1 MRVYDKK
8 IRFTPRG
15 PWIKG
20 RRSYSLL
27 RDEKNDSGP
36 RIYSDVEDDRIEAL
50 TKEYKDALRKVMPA
64 RELAELVRIGKL
76 TMDAIKKDH
85 EKKVSRHLKHIPL
98 SAYNQ
103 EILESYIKTKVRVK
117 TANRV
122 GSLRSDTFHAHKCI
136 RLLGSNSLK
145 TVEIEIIQSI
155 MDSSKS
161 EGENKHLIQNF
172 RRLLKFVG
180 RYPEADRLRRKRFQ
194 ETKPP
199 YLTREQVEILA
210 KTVPE
215 RILVK
220 HPLLPEL
227 IRIIFNLGARVS
239 EALAIEKASVKKA
252 EGHVVIVIDKQW
264 ARAKDSK
271 ADGSDRLRATKNNTK
286 RAVLPV
292 DADETLECL
301 TKWLKALPKVADRET
316 YRWSIDNY
324 LRTAC
329 KQRFGVDIEDAKSES
344 FFDFDSLP
352 DLEQDRKYKAA
363 HMLRAGHAV
372 HMMALTHDNSAFV
385 AKQLGDSEDVVRR
398 HYSGRTNRPTSIAE
412 VAKMLKKA
420 N

>member
-1 MRVYDKK
+1 M
-8 IRFTPRG
+8 
-15 PWIKG
+15 KG

-27 RDEKNDSGP
+27 RDEKSDSGP
-36 RIYSDVEDDRIEAL
+36 RVYSDVEDDRIEAL
-50 TKEYKDALRKVMPA
+50 TKEYKDGLRKGIPA
-64 RELAELVRIGKL
+64 KELAELVRVGRL
-76 TMDAIKKDH
+76 AMDAIKKDH
-85 EKKVSRHLKHIPL
+85 EKKVSRHLKQIPL

-103 EILESYIKTKVRVK
+103 EILESYLKNKVRVK

-122 GSLRSDTFHAHKCI
+122 GSLRSDTYHAHRCI
-136 RLLGSNSLK
+136 RLLGANSIK
-145 TVEIEIIQSI
+145 TVDIEVIQSI
-155 MDSSKS
+155 MDASKS
-161 EGENKHLIQNF
+161 EGGNKHLIQNF

-199 YLTREQVEILA
+199 YLTKDQVDILA

-215 RILVK
+215 RILQK

-227 IRIIFNLGARVS
+227 IRIIFNLGTRVS
-239 EALAIEKASVKKA
+239 EALAIEKTSVKKA
-252 EGHVVIVIDKQW
+252 EGQVVILIDKQW
-264 ARAKDSK
+264 ARAIDSK
-271 ADGSDRLRATKNNTK
+271 PDGSDRLRTTKNNTH
-286 RAVLPV
+286 RPVLPI
-292 DADETLECL
+292 DTKQTLECL
-301 TKWLKALPKVADRET
+301 EKWLKALPKVADRET

-329 KQRFGVDIEDAKSES
+329 KKRFGVTIDDKESDS
-344 FFDFDSLP
+344 FFDLENLP
-352 DLEQDRKYKAA
+352 DLEKDRKYKAV

-372 HMMALTHDNSAFV
+372 HMMSLTNDNSAFV

-398 HYSGRTNRPTSIAE
+398 HYAGRTNRPTSIAE

>member
-27 RDEKNDSGP
+27 RDEKPDSGN
-36 RIYSDVEDDRIEAL
+36 RVYSDVEDDRIEAL
-50 TKEYKDALRKVMPA
+50 TKEYKDAFRKGMPA
-64 RELAELVRIGKL
+64 RELAELVRIGQL

-145 TVEIEIIQSI
+145 TVEIEIIQNI
-155 MDSSKS
+155 MDAAKS

-180 RYPEADRLRRKRFQ
+180 RYPEADRLRRKRFK

-199 YLTREQVEILA
+199 YLTKEQVDVLA

-215 RILVK
+215 DVLKK
-220 HPLLPEL
+220 HPLLPDL
-227 IRIIFNLGARVS
+227 IRLIFNLGTRVS
-239 EALAIEKASVKKA
+239 EALALDKRAVRKA
-252 EGHVVIVIDKQW
+252 EGQVVVVIDKQW
-264 ARAKDSK
+264 ARALDSK
-271 ADGSDRLRATKNNTK
+271 ADGSDRLRATKNNTS
-286 RAVLPV
+286 RMVLPV
-292 DADETLECL
+292 DTKQTLECL
-301 TKWLKALPKVADRET
+301 ERWLKAHPKPEDRET
-316 YRWSIDNY
+316 YRWSLDNY

-329 KQRFGVDIEDAKSES
+329 KKRFGVDVEENESES
-344 FFDFDSLP
+344 FFDLDSLP
-352 DLEQDRKYKAA
+352 DVEQDRKYKAA

-372 HMMALTHDNSAFV
+372 HMMALTNDNSTFV

-398 HYSGRTNRPTSIAE
+398 HYSGRTNRPASIAE

>member
-1 MRVYDKK
+1 MN
-8 IRFTPRG
+8 
-15 PWIKG
+15 G

-27 RDEKNDSGP
+27 RDEKPDSGD
-36 RIYSDVEDDRIEAL
+36 RVYTDVEDDRIEAL
-50 TKEYKDALRKVMPA
+50 TKEYKDAVRKGMPA
-64 RELAELVRIGKL
+64 RELAELVRIGRL

-85 EKKVSRHLKHIPL
+85 EKKASRHLKHIPL

-103 EILESYIKTKVRVK
+103 EILESYLKNKVRVK

-122 GSLRSDTFHAHKCI
+122 GSLRSDMHHATRCI
-136 RLLGSNSLK
+136 RLLGTSSIK
-145 TVEIEIIQSI
+145 TVEIEVIQSI
-155 MDSSKS
+155 MDAAKS

-194 ETKPP
+194 EVKPP
-199 YLTREQVEILA
+199 YLTKDQVEILA

-215 RILVK
+215 KILVK

-239 EALAIEKASVKKA
+239 ESLAVEKTSVRKA
-252 EGHVVIVIDKQW
+252 EGNVVVVIDKQW
-264 ARAKDSK
+264 ARAVDSK

-286 RAVLPV
+286 RAVLPI
-292 DADETLECL
+292 DTKQTLDCL
-301 TKWLKALPKVADRET
+301 EKWLKALPKVEDRET
-316 YRWSIDNY
+316 YRWALDNY

-329 KQRFGVDIEDAKSES
+329 KKRFGVTIDDNESET
-344 FFDFDSLP
+344 FFDLDSLP
-352 DLEQDRKYKAA
+352 DLEKDRKYKAA

-372 HMMALTHDNSAFV
+372 HMMALTNDNSAFV

-398 HYSGRTNRPTSIAE
+398 HYAGRTNRPTSIAE

>member
-1 MRVYDKK
+1 M
-8 IRFTPRG
+8 
-15 PWIKG
+15 KG

-27 RDEKNDSGP
+27 RDEKPDSGD
-36 RIYSDVEDDRIEAL
+36 RVYTDVEDDRIEAL
-50 TKEYKDALRKVMPA
+50 SKEYKDALRRGAPA
-64 RELAELVRIGKL
+64 KELTELVRVGRL
-76 TMDAIKKDH
+76 AMDAIKKDH
-85 EKKVSRHLKHIPL
+85 EKKVSRHLKQIPL

-103 EILESYIKTKVRVK
+103 EILESYLKTKVRVK

-122 GSLRSDTFHAHKCI
+122 GSLRSDMHHAHKCI
-136 RLLGSNSLK
+136 RLLGANSIK
-145 TVEIEIIQSI
+145 TVEIEVIQSI
-155 MDSSKS
+155 MDAATS

-194 ETKPP
+194 EVKPP

-215 RILVK
+215 RILQK

-227 IRIIFNLGARVS
+227 IRIIFNLGTRVS
-239 EALAIEKASVKKA
+239 EALAIEKKAVKKA
-252 EGHVVIVIDKQW
+252 EGQVVVVIDKQW
-264 ARAKDSK
+264 ARAVDSK

-286 RAVLPV
+286 RPVLPI
-292 DADETLECL
+292 DTNQTLTCL
-301 TKWLKALPKVADRET
+301 EKWLKALPNIEDRET
-316 YRWSIDNY
+316 YRWSLDNY
-324 LRTAC
+324 IRTAC
-329 KQRFGVDIEDAKSES
+329 KKKFGVDVEDEKSEE
-344 FFDFDSLP
+344 FFDFDNLP
-352 DLEQDRKYKAA
+352 ELEKDRKYKAA

-372 HMMALTHDNSAFV
+372 HMMSLTNDNSTFV

-398 HYSGRTNRPTSIAE
+398 HYAGRTNRPTSIAE